1 MLVAASDGSSKPY
14 PHPVLWGGSELSPQ
28 VSGQVSDIMCVCVCV
43 EHWGVRG
50 DGQGTRG
57 GMESLLPSGTSI
69 ARVVRPLLL
78 VCQVTVKGPRDTV
91 YEFTTQVN
99 IVPDTFP
106 FPECHGA
113 GCRGKLV

>member
-1 MLVAASDGSSKPY
+1 MYV
-14 PHPVLWGGSELSPQ
+14 
-28 VSGQVSDIMCVCVCV
+28 
-43 EHWGVRG
+43 
-50 DGQGTRG
+50 GTVKVPEVGWRAFF
-57 GMESLLPSGTSI
+57 LQ
-69 ARVVRPLLL
+69 VRPLH
-78 VCQVTVKGPRDTV
+78 VWYVPYCWCQVTVKGPRDTV